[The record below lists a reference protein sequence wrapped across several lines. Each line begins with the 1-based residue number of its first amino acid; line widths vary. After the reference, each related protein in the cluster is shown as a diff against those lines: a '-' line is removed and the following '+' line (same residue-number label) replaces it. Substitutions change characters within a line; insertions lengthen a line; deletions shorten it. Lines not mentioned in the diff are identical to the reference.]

1 MRERGSVS
9 CHWKYLKNNKN
20 YGNRAGNIVK
30 IMEIVPE
37 KCRKKFN
44 VKYKRLYENY
54 AANI

>member
-1 MRERGSVS
+1 MREREEKERERERGSVS

-20 YGNRAGNIVK
+20 YGNRAGIVK

-44 VKYKRLYENY
+44 VK
-54 AANI
+54 